1 MKKREE
7 AGGLR
12 RENNAENGRE
22 MKRER
27 LDRQGF
33 NVKKSK
39 SKRGEREKYRG
50 IKEEMR
56 D

>member
-27 LDRQGF
+27 LDRLGF
-33 NVKKSK
+33 NVKKG
-39 SKRGEREKYRG
+39 RARAREGK
-50 IKEEMR
+50 I
-56 D
+56 